1 MKKLLLLLSLFSL
14 SVYAQEQ
21 LALGQNI
28 ESGKSEPAQM
38 TSERDAD
45 SVYVQADKMPEPA
58 GGIMNLVK
66 NVRYPKGAKKDGI
79 EGTVFVNATIDE
91 SGRVANANVMRGV
104 GHGCDEAA
112 VSAVKKTLFTPAV
125 KDGKKVK
132 AKITIPIAF
141 KLDGGHGQK
150 TGLSEGQGN
159 SGKSDDDVLITAE
172 EMPAPVG
179 GVEALMKGFTYP
191 EGARARGV
199 TGRVFIQFVVDEEG
213 KPGNFNVIRPL
224 DPECDAA
231 CVAFLKTSKWTPGKI
246 HGKPVKVK
254 VVFPVQFSLQ

>member
-1 MKKLLLLLSLFSL
+1 MKKLLLLMALFS
-14 SVYAQEQ
+14 VAVCAQAQ
-21 LALGQNI
+21 LAMGQDI
-28 ESGKSEPAQM
+28 ENSNPEQTQNYSEK
-38 TSERDAD
+38 DAD

-66 NVRYPKGAKKDGI
+66 NVKYPKAAKKDGV

-91 SGRVANANVMRGV
+91 AGRVATASVMRGV

-150 TGLSEGQGN
+150 PGSSDGQAN
-159 SGKSDDDVLITAE
+159 SAKSDDDVLLVAE

-179 GVEALMKGFTYP
+179 GVETLMKGFTYP
-191 EGARARGV
+191 EGARSRGV

-213 KPGNFNVIRPL
+213 RPGNFNVIRPL